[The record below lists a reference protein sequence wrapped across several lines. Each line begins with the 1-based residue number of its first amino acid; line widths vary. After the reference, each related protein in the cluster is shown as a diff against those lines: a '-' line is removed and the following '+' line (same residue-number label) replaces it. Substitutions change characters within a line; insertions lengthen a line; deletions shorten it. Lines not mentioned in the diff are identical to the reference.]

1 MAKGR
6 VRERPASP
14 SIKRWTLVKWRL
26 SQRSSYF
33 QSQIRTQSPSPS
45 SQIEATEDLRLKYR
59 YLDLRA
65 KRLQDML
72 ALRSTLT
79 QKTRTALIE
88 EGFVEVETPI
98 LYKSTPEGARDYVV
112 PSRVHP
118 GHVYALSQSPQTLK
132 QLLMI
137 GGTDK
142 YFQIC
147 RCFRDEDLRA
157 DRQPE
162 FTQIDI
168 EISFATQEYIKNLAR
183 RWYDVSLTCLMTS
196 QYQHDLR

>member
-1 MAKGR
+1 M
-6 VRERPASP
+6 
-14 SIKRWTLVKWRL
+14 
-26 SQRSSYF
+26 
-33 QSQIRTQSPSPS
+33 
-45 SQIEATEDLRLKYR
+45 
-59 YLDLRA
+59 
-65 KRLQDML
+65 
-72 ALRSTLT
+72 
-79 QKTRTALIE
+79 IE

-118 GHVYALSQSPQTLK
+118 GHVYALPQSPQTLK

-168 EISFATQEYIKNLAR
+168 EISFATQEYIKKSR
-183 RWYDVSLTCLMTS
+183 REDGTTPL
-196 QYQHDLR
+196 

>member
-1 MAKGR
+1 M
-6 VRERPASP
+6 
-14 SIKRWTLVKWRL
+14 
-26 SQRSSYF
+26 
-33 QSQIRTQSPSPS
+33 
-45 SQIEATEDLRLKYR
+45 RLKYR

-196 QYQHDLR
+196 QYQA